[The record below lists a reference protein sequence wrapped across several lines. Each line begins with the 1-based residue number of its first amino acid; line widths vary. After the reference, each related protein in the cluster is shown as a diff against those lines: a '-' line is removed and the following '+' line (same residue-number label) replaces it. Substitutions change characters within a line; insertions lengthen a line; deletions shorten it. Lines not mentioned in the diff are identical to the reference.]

1 MPDAPHRC
9 PRSAKHARA
18 ALFAVAI
25 AALTVIGETPVQAQ
39 EPYPHLRLI
48 APAAPG
54 GGWDQTARA
63 MQLALTQA
71 GLAQAA
77 SVENV
82 PGAAGTIGLA
92 RFVSA
97 ERGNGDVAMVSGLIM
112 LAAITT
118 HRSAITLG
126 DVTPI
131 ARLTGEFEVIVVPST
146 SPHRTLADLLAA
158 FRAAPESVSWGGG
171 SAGGSDQIL
180 AGLIADASGVDPR
193 RVNYIAFAG
202 GGESLAAVTGGQ
214 VTAGIS
220 GVSEFAPQIE
230 AGTVRVLAVSSAERL
245 PHLDAPTLREQGI
258 DVELEIWRSV
268 VAPPGVSPADR
279 DRLLRTIDAMVHS
292 EPWRQMV
299 SRYRWNDRYLAGDA
313 FAAFLDSEEA
323 RVLAVLRKL
332 GTGDAAVLSLASAGP
347 YPVFVLGGLGLCSLA
362 FAASLRRSRRDLAPS
377 HDAASSPA
385 ASGGAVPAA
394 HAPAS
399 ATATGR
405 RTMALVVAGI
415 VLDLLL
421 MDRAGFVIASSVCFW
436 LTARAFDAAHPL
448 RDAGFAIV
456 VSIASYLLFVRML
469 QLSLPAGML
478 AGWL

>member
-1 MPDAPHRC
+1 MAL
-9 PRSAKHARA
+9 A
-18 ALFAVAI
+18 AG
-25 AALTVIGETPVQAQ
+25 TVVPAEAQ

-97 ERGNGDVAMVSGLIM
+97 ERGSGDVAMVSGLIM

-131 ARLTGEFEVIVVPST
+131 ARLTGEFEVIVVPSA

-158 FRAAPESVSWGGG
+158 LRAAPESVSWGGG

-180 AGLIADASGVDPR
+180 AGLIADAAGVDPR

-214 VTAGIS
+214 VTVGIS

-245 PHLDAPTLREQGI
+245 PHLEAPTLREQGI

-268 VAPPGVSPADR
+268 VAPPGISLADR
-279 DRLLRTIDAMVHS
+279 DRLLRTVDAMVHS
-292 EPWRQMV
+292 ESWRQMV
-299 SRYRWNDRYLAGDA
+299 ARYRWNDRYLAGDA

-323 RVLAVLRKL
+323 RVLGVLRKL
-332 GTGDAAVLSLASAGP
+332 GTGDAAALSLASAGP
-347 YPVFVLGGLGLCSLA
+347 YPVFVLGGLALCSLA
-362 FAASLRRSRRDLAPS
+362 LAASWRRARRDPAPA
-377 HDAASSPA
+377 HGAASSPA
-385 ASGGAVPAA
+385 APAGATPAA
-394 HAPAS
+394 HTPAS

-405 RTMALVVAGI
+405 RTIAIVAAGI
-415 VLDLLL
+415 VLELLL

-436 LTARAFDAAHPL
+436 MAARAFDATHPL
-448 RDAGFAIV
+448 RDAAFAV
-456 VSIASYLLFVRML
+456 AVSVASYLLFVRML
-469 QLSLPAGML
+469 QLSLPAGVL